1 MAKIRQRLKR
11 IWFLQNIAVN
21 GELVPSS
28 ILRTVMLCV
37 DLNKAYLLAGGPEW
51 IRICGGLTLSQR
63 LPRMLMGSEGRNE

>member
-1 MAKIRQRLKR
+1 M
-11 IWFLQNIAVN
+11 N

-37 DLNKAYLLAGGPEW
+37 DLNKAYLLAGEPEW